1 MFNRA
6 VMAIAKKD
14 IQNITSNVQV
24 WLPLLIV
31 PLIMVMIYPAVLIL
45 VARYAD
51 LSSLQGIDF
60 IKKLLL
66 NLPAGELKD
75 TLLSFST
82 LQQQLVYLIV
92 NYLFIPFFLIV
103 PAMSASVIAANSFVS
118 EKEGRTLE
126 SLLFSPVDIQSLFV
140 GKTLSALLPT
150 IALTLISFVAYGVIV
165 DVLAYPMFGTL
176 IFPTIN
182 WWVLLLWVI
191 PMISATC
198 ILANVLISARV
209 KTFQAANQLSGL
221 IILPILLLL
230 AGQFTGLLLLSSWVL
245 WVIGG
250 ILLLFNLFF
259 LRKITRLNSRN
270 RLFESQIH

>member
-6 VMAIAKKD
+6 VRAITKKD
-14 IQNITSNVQV
+14 IKNITSNVQV

-31 PLIMVMIYPAVLIL
+31 PLIMVIIYPAVLIL

-66 NLPAGELKD
+66 NLPAGELRE

-82 LQQQLVYLIV
+82 LQQQLVYLVV

-126 SLLFSPVDIQSLFV
+126 SLLFAPVDIQSLFI

-150 IALTLISFVAYGVIV
+150 IALTLISFVAYGIIV
-165 DVLAYPMFGTL
+165 DVLAYPMFGKL
-176 IFPTIN
+176 IFPTTN

-221 IILPILLLL
+221 IVLPILLLL

-245 WVIGG
+245 LAIGG

-259 LRKITRLNSRN
+259 LRKVTRLNSRN

>member
-6 VMAIAKKD
+6 VIAITKKD
-14 IQNITSNVQV
+14 IKNITSNVQV

-31 PLIMVMIYPAVLIL
+31 PLIMVIIYPAILIL

-60 IKKLLL
+60 KKKHLS
-66 NLPAGELKD
+66 NLPAGDLKT
-75 TLLSFST
+75 TLYSFST
-82 LQQQLVYLIV
+82 LQQQLVYLVV

-126 SLLFSPVDIQSLFV
+126 SLLFAPVDIQSLFV

-150 IALTLISFVAYGVIV
+150 IALTLISFVAYGIIV
-165 DVLAYPMFGTL
+165 DALAYPMFGKF
-176 IFPTIN
+176 IFPTTN

-245 WVIGG
+245 LIIGG
-250 ILLLFNLFF
+250 VLLLFNLFF
-259 LRKITRLNSRN
+259 LRKATRLNSRN